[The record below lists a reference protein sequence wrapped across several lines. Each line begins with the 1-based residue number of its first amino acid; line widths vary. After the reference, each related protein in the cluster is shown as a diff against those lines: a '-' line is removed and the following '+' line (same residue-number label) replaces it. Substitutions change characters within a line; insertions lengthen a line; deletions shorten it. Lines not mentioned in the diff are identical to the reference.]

1 MSPSASTRV
10 VLATASPRRRR
21 LFQWLGLPFEITS
34 IDTPEDMDT
43 PLAADPQGLAE
54 HLAAEK
60 AAALLARGDANDA
73 LVLCFDTIVVH
84 NGAVLGKP
92 VDVDDAW
99 RMLRSLSGCSHQ
111 VVTGVALLK
120 TAQETVRKCSVTT
133 EVRMKTLA
141 DDDIRTWMA
150 RGEFMGCAGAYNIEA
165 QVAQVD
171 ADECFHNVAGMP
183 LCHL

>member
-1 MSPSASTRV
+1 
-10 VLATASPRRRR
+10 
-21 LFQWLGLPFEITS
+21 
-34 IDTPEDMDT
+34 
-43 PLAADPQGLAE
+43 
-54 HLAAEK
+54 
-60 AAALLARGDANDA
+60 
-73 LVLCFDTIVVH
+73 
-84 NGAVLGKP
+84 
-92 VDVDDAW
+92 
-99 RMLRSLSGCSHQ
+99 MLRSLSGCSHQ

-183 LCHL
+183 LCHLHAALSEELGGGPISPVDRCDRALGRTCLLGPTVVGG